1 MVGGGRLWGSGRGGE
16 EARSSC
22 TVGGGESGAEG
33 GVGLGGGEIEV
44 GGGVRRR

>member
-16 EARSSC
+16 EARSVNASGGGEYRAKGGVG
-22 TVGGGESGAEG
+22 VGGGVIG
-33 GVGLGGGEIEV
+33 V